1 MEATTIA
8 AAAVGAS
15 GFLGFKGN
23 MAAARA
29 ARQTAEYNAQVE
41 ENEAILLQ
49 RAKIDEENNL
59 RKQSERLVG
68 TQRVATA
75 TSGVTMSGS
84 PMLALADAYFNTE
97 KDALRIQ
104 YASDIEQTR
113 QIAAA
118 TLLRTEGAARSRELK
133 TKAYQSL
140 LESGSRAMMV

>member
-1 MEATTIA
+1 M
-8 AAAVGAS
+8 
-15 GFLGFKGN
+15 
-23 MAAARA
+23 
-29 ARQTAEYNAQVE
+29 
-41 ENEAILLQ
+41 Q

-75 TSGVTMSGS
+75 TSGITMSGS

-118 TLLRTEGAARSRELK
+118 TLLRTEGAARSR
-133 TKAYQSL
+133 
-140 LESGSRAMMV
+140 AMMV